1 MSNYLIQKQPSEV
14 LCKNF
19 SWKFRN
25 IHRTAVLEFFF
36 IKVARLQACGNTS
49 VFLGILLTFEEQH
62 FYRTPLT
69 ATSVYPLRSPENQ
82 RFFDDFKKYSMASL
96 VTNGLKNLFCKTRS
110 GKWRHYKNYVNK
122 IKKKSVLFLWHVYFI
137 CTTVEKRLHKIHET
151 K

>member
-1 MSNYLIQKQPSEV
+1 MKIPQYSQNSCVGVFFYQSCTPSG
-14 LCKNF
+14 LWKHKCFPGNF
-19 SWKFRN
+19 ANFR
-25 IHRTAVLEFFF
+25 RTTF
-36 IKVARLQACGNTS
+36 LQY
-49 VFLGILLTFEEQH
+49 TFDGY
-62 FYRTPLT
+62 FCIP
-69 ATSVYPLRSPENQ
+69 PEIT
-82 RFFDDFKKYSMASL
+82 RKFDDFKKYSMASL